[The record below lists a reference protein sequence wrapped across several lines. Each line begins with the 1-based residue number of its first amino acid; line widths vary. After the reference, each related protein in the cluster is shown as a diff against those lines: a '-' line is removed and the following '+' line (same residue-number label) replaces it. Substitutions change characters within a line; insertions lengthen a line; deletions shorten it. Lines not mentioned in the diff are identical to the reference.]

1 MATFSYK
8 ATDKTGK
15 IVEGS
20 ISAADRRAALRNLS
34 VAGMNVVKLVQAAE
48 ASVRAQTGAESDV
61 EIKGGE
67 KTALAFFKKLL
78 QLCKS
83 GTPVGD
89 ALRGLSQRSLNKN
102 MTALSK
108 QMYKSLSEGRSLA
121 QAMESYPQIFE
132 KSLCHL
138 VEAGESTANLVPVF
152 QNIIDYLENRRTL
165 RKQVVAAL
173 VYPVILFSV
182 AFAVVMLFLFV
193 LLPQIETMMKSL
205 GGQMSL
211 PVKVLMAFGDFMLAG
226 GPVILALTALAALVI
241 FKIRRSP
248 KGTLA
253 TDRLFLKIPLIG
265 KIALDADICRFTNLI
280 STLFDSGVNTT
291 ETFRLAEKSV
301 KNSDIRARFALCR
314 TAVNDGAPVSA
325 SFKKFGLLADDDV
338 DIISVGDRTGDMVEC
353 FKEVKDSHME
363 MLGARV
369 KFAISALS
377 AAALLSAF
385 ALVFMVALGI
395 VSAVLGLSQSLIK

>member
-1 MATFSYK
+1 MPNFSYK
-8 ATDKTGK
+8 AVDKSGK
-15 IVEGS
+15 VAEGS
-20 ISAADRRAALRNLS
+20 ISAADKRAALRSLA
-34 VAGMNVVKLVQAAE
+34 AGGLNVLKISQSAE
-48 ASVRAQTGAESDV
+48 AASRVKKGSDDEV
-61 EIKGGE
+61 VIKGGE
-67 KTALAFFKKLL
+67 KTALAFFRKLL

-102 MTALSK
+102 MTALSR

-121 QAMESYPQIFE
+121 QAMEAYPQIFE

-152 QNIIDYLENRRTL
+152 ENIIDYLENRRAL

-173 VYPVILFSV
+173 VYPAILFTV

-211 PVKVLMAFGDFMLAG
+211 PVKILMAFGDFMLAG
-226 GPVILALTALAALVI
+226 GPVILVLAVLAVLVVI
-241 FKIRRSP
+241 KIRRSP
-248 KGTLA
+248 NGTLA
-253 TDRLFLKIPLIG
+253 TDRLFLKIPLLG
-265 KIALDADICRFTNLI
+265 KIAFDADVCRFTNLI

-314 TAVNDGAPVSA
+314 TAVNDGAPVSS
-325 SFKKFGLLADDDV
+325 SFKKFGLLGDDDIDV
-338 DIISVGDRTGDMVEC
+338 ISVGDRTGDMVEC
-353 FKEVKDSHME
+353 FKEVKNSHME
-363 MLGARV
+363 TLGARV